1 MVTIVMTMVISG
13 GMMTQTISK
22 SKLKTNMLRIFREI
36 EESGEELIVTDRGK
50 PTLLI
55 RPIAEK
61 QSVDEVFADLRGKAI
76 IYEDLDT
83 PTTEDW
89 EALQ

>member
-1 MVTIVMTMVISG
+1 
-13 GMMTQTISK
+13 MTQTISK
-22 SKLKTNMLRIFREI
+22 SKLKANMLRIFREI

-55 RPIAEK
+55 RPIK
-61 QSVDEVFADLRGKAI
+61 QKRSVDEVFGPYRGKMKI
-76 IYEDLDT
+76 LEDDINS

-89 EALQ
+89 EVLQ